1 MVVTPRYLEVLG
13 VGHGV
18 VGPPHPAGHPVGH
31 QAVYGVVAPG
41 EEEEEDAGGGGEE
54 GEPVEG
60 APGGRGV
67 AAGDQVGQHQRHR
80 VTREDVIPAELL
92 GLPQAGGG
100 EREYAKLED

>member
-1 MVVTPRYLEVLG
+1 M
-13 VGHGV
+13 
-18 VGPPHPAGHPVGH
+18 
-31 QAVYGVVAPG
+31 APG

-80 VTREDVIPAELL
+80 VTREDVVPAVHVPAVQCRL
-92 GLPQAGGG
+92 GKGSKKKHVFYPHFVDKRFTPPPPPPYPHFDIL
-100 EREYAKLED
+100 